1 MSSQQNLLSE
11 KVIAGWMLDN
21 QARLGKQ
28 RVFSADCTIGM
39 VWGAVKS
46 MMSNISRGRLPSYS
60 PRGCQYSSEYCGQ
73 FSLGIFW
80 ELEQRHVIFVN
91 SFLKLLLPVCL
102 RDFSA
107 VERKDNIVCCL
118 RFMLKLSRENKSAA
132 APIHARS
139 NDSPCTRVDF
149 SAKQISRFEDQKV
162 HTVTALFIN
171 YFHQLAFS
179 YFLEKIRSRWRWRN
193 RIV

>member
-39 VWGAVKS
+39 VWGAVKT

-73 FSLGIFW
+73 FSLGIF
-80 ELEQRHVIFVN
+80 
-91 SFLKLLLPVCL
+91 
-102 RDFSA
+102 
-107 VERKDNIVCCL
+107 
-118 RFMLKLSRENKSAA
+118 
-132 APIHARS
+132 
-139 NDSPCTRVDF
+139 
-149 SAKQISRFEDQKV
+149 
-162 HTVTALFIN
+162 
-171 YFHQLAFS
+171 
-179 YFLEKIRSRWRWRN
+179 
-193 RIV
+193 